1 MKRQL
6 LTHCSIVLPDEV
18 VDRGALLIEDGC
30 IAALDPANTRRA
42 REIDMA
48 GTFVMPGMI
57 DLHCDALEKEIE
69 PRPNVL
75 FPMDFA
81 IAQADRRNAQ
91 AGITT
96 VFHALSFAHGELG
109 VRNRETAA
117 TIARHVRSYDHGLVD
132 NRVHGR
138 YEITDEKSLA
148 VMSLLIEEGTLDF
161 VSVMDHTP
169 GQGQFKDLS
178 AYREYLERT
187 YGKST
192 QEAQTLIEQKMT
204 HGKDALQRIAHL
216 AAKSGEYGIRM
227 ASHDD
232 DSPQR
237 VQAMAHLGGTVSEFP
252 VNFEAA
258 KAALDYGLWTVFGAP
273 NILRGGSQSGSMKAL
288 EAVQKNVAGC
298 ICSDY
303 HPGTLLTVVFK
314 LPRLAEIDL
323 SGAVRLVT
331 AHPAAAAGYDDR
343 GSIEEGKKADLIGVR
358 FKGEMPC
365 VSHLWVNGELR
376 YQEGH

>member
-1 MKRQL
+1 MKKQL
-6 LTHCSIVLPDEV
+6 LTRCSIVLPDKV
-18 VDRGALLIEDGC
+18 VEQCALLIEDGC
-30 IAALDPANTRRA
+30 IAAIEPSGTKEV

-48 GTFVMPGMI
+48 GAFVLPGMI

-81 IAQADRRNAQ
+81 ISQADRRNAQ

-117 TIARHVRSYDHGLVD
+117 MIARQVRSYNHGLID

-138 YEITDEKSLA
+138 YEITDEESLV
-148 VMSLLIEEGTLDF
+148 VMSGLIEEGALDF

-178 AYREYLERT
+178 AYRDYLENT
-187 YGKST
+187 YKKSAR
-192 QEAQTLIEQKMT
+192 EAEALIERKIT
-204 HGKDALQRIAHL
+204 NGKDALKRVECL
-216 AAKSGEYGIRM
+216 AATAGEHGIRM

-232 DSPQR
+232 DSTER
-237 VQAMAHLGGTVSEFP
+237 VHAMANLGGTVSEFP

-258 KAALDYGLWTVFGAP
+258 KAAFHHGLWTIFGAP
-273 NILRGGSQSGSMKAL
+273 NILRGGSQNGSMKAL
-288 EAVQKNVAGC
+288 DAVRKNVARC
-298 ICSDY
+298 LCSDY
-303 HPGTLLTVVFK
+303 HPGTLLAAVFQ

-323 SGAVRLVT
+323 AGAVRLVT
-331 AHPAAAAGYDDR
+331 ANPAAAAGYKNR
-343 GSIEEGKKADLIGVR
+343 GTIEESKRADLIAVR
-358 FKGEMPC
+358 FKGEMPS
-365 VSHLWVNGELR
+365 VSHLWVNGELK
-376 YQEGH
+376 YQEGS